1 MNCPN
6 CGGQAQQGPNGEWTC
21 PQCGPVS
28 GAAPPEI
35 TRTDCQQCGT
45 EVYGLAGRY
54 ACPLC
59 GWVNHH
65 SEGHSPLP
73 TAEDDPDYPGPLGTV
88 QRI

>member
-6 CGGQAQQGPNGEWTC
+6 CGGQAQQGPNGEWGC
-21 PQCGPVS
+21 PQFGPIS
-28 GAAPPEI
+28 GAVPPEI
-35 TRTDCQQCGT
+35 TRTECHQCGT
-45 EVYGLAGRY
+45 EIYGLG
-54 ACPLC
+54 